1 MNRNSEKKK
10 KTKNVWS
17 KDIAKDNE
25 ESSKTEFHDIKRKD
39 VSRSPSPVE
48 MLSPMKVPKVY
59 THTPTVKEPSK
70 PHPSQDE
77 PEEDLDDLEIMMRD
91 FQERE
96 AKERMAEIVTTSN
109 HTDSLSLLRDNY
121 APKAKS
127 KSSSPLPLYTKPII
141 PSGFDRDGHP
151 LTTNPLSDQRE
162 DSVLIKAASNAARGI
177 MGPAR
182 NKIESLSMQLHCEEN
197 KVQKPQ
203 KQFVER
209 ALQGV

>member
-1 MNRNSEKKK
+1 MNRNSGNKK

-25 ESSKTEFHDIKRKD
+25 ESSKTEFHDVKRKD

-48 MLSPMKVPKVY
+48 ILSPMKVPKVY

-77 PEEDLDDLEIMMRD
+77 SEEDLD
-91 FQERE
+91 
-96 AKERMAEIVTTSN
+96 
-109 HTDSLSLLRDNY
+109 DNY

-141 PSGFDRDGHP
+141 PSGFDRDEHP
-151 LTTNPLSDQRE
+151 LTTNPFP
-162 DSVLIKAASNAARGI
+162 IRG
-177 MGPAR
+177 
-182 NKIESLSMQLHCEEN
+182 KTL
-197 KVQKPQ
+197 
-203 KQFVER
+203 F
-209 ALQGV
+209 